1 MAIVRYTDPF
11 RDMAMLQ
18 DRINRLS
25 GDTFRQD
32 DDVTRGGSWIPPV
45 DIYENDKHELVLV
58 AELPDMTRDDI
69 DVTVENSTL
78 TIRGEKKMS
87 GDVREEQYRR
97 IERNFGA
104 FSRSFTLPSTVDA
117 TKVRAEYKNGVLMI
131 RLPLRE
137 EAKPRQVKVE
147 VAA

>member
-18 DRINRLS
+18 DRINRLF
-25 GDTFRQD
+25 GDTLRQD

-104 FSRSFTLPSTVDA
+104 FSRSFTLPNTVDA
-117 TKVRAEYKNGVLMI
+117 TKVSAEYKNGVLMI

-137 EAKPRQVKVE
+137 EARPRQVKVE